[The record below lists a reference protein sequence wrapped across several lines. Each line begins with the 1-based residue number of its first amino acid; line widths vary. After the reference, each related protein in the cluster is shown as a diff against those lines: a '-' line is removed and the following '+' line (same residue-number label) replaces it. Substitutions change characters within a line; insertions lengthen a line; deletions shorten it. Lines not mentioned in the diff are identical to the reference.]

1 MGSANIPLGE
11 EMREIRGGGSS
22 MLPGPASQGLCPIE
36 LDIVLLIE

>member
-11 EMREIRGGGSS
+11 EMRGGGNS